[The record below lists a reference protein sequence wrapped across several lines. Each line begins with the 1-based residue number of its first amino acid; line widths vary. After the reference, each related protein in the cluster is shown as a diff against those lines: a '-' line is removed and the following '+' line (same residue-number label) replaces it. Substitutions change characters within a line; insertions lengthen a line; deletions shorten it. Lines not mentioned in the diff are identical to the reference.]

1 MTTNILIYYFLI
13 INTLSFLIF
22 GFDKYKAIK
31 SGQRISEK
39 NLHTI
44 SFFGGFIG
52 GIFAMFFFRHKIKKL
67 KFILIEISILIFW
80 ITIFYF
86 YITNKI

>member
-1 MTTNILIYYFLI
+1 MTINTLIYYFLI

-31 SGQRISEK
+31 SKQRISEK

-52 GIFAMFFFRHKIKKL
+52 GIFAMSFFRHKIKKL

-80 ITIFYF
+80 IVIFYF
-86 YITNKI
+86 YITNEI